1 MWGEFQVS
9 YFDEKELY
17 NLKQQFVK
25 NKEGYLLAK
34 RIIDII
40 GASIGLFI
48 FSPIIVLIVILIK
61 IEDPQGPVIFKQ
73 IRYGEY
79 PKKFEMYKFRS
90 MYVDA
95 EKQIDNITHLNE
107 QEGPIFKIRHDP
119 RITNIGRFLRRTSL
133 DEIPQLINVLK
144 GEMSLVGPRPA
155 LPREVKH
162 YNHYQMRRLL
172 VKPGLTCIWQISGRN
187 SIGFNEW
194 VDLDVNYIEN
204 RSLLLDMKIIIK
216 TIPVLFGD
224 ENAS

>member
-61 IEDPQGPVIFKQ
+61 IEDPQRPVIFKQ

>member
-90 MYVDA
+90 MYIDA
-95 EKQIDNITHLNE
+95 EKQIDNIIHLNE

-133 DEIPQLINVLK
+133 DEIPQLINILK

-162 YNHYQMRRLL
+162 YNHYQMKRLL

-194 VDLDVNYIEN
+194 VDLDINYIEN